1 MTEKMTEKMLENMLE
16 NMPENMPEKKP
27 DNVPARKHR
36 LSERTA
42 AIGLMIAALFW
53 GLSYPLTKYVEACP
67 TFYIISLRFG
77 IAALCLAAVFHR
89 KFRLLN
95 KDVIKYAFLLSFA
108 VFLMFAFGIWG
119 IKYTTSV
126 RSSFFTTLSFLMI
139 PVLNRILF
147 KIRISR
153 IIVISALL
161 CLVGVFLLCYA
172 PGMGGLV
179 INSGDLL
186 CLLAAV
192 AGSVHI
198 ILVEKVSKNPRVDSS
213 LFTVFLM
220 AFISLWGTLIA
231 LFTGDI
237 HYSITSSSQLIAII
251 LMGLFCSAVSFCLQ
265 SHLEAFVSPDRVG
278 VIFALE
284 PASGCILSV
293 LLLGEQMRLTGWLGA
308 AIIMASILYME
319 FSSGKEA
326 GGKEADGK

>member
-1 MTEKMTEKMLENMLE
+1 
-16 NMPENMPEKKP
+16 MPNQNHK
-27 DNVPARKHR
+27 

-42 AIGLMIAALFW
+42 AVGLMVAALFW

-77 IAALCLAAVFHR
+77 IAALCLAIAFHR
-89 KFRLLN
+89 KFKLLN
-95 KDVIKYAFLLSFA
+95 RDVIKYAFLLSFA

-139 PVLNRILF
+139 PVLNRVLF
-147 KIRISR
+147 KIRISK

-186 CLLAAV
+186 CILAAV
-192 AGSVHI
+192 AGSFHI

-220 AFISLWGTLIA
+220 GFISLWGTLIA
-231 LFTGDI
+231 SITGDI
-237 HYSITSSSQLIAII
+237 HYSLTGSSQLIAII
-251 LMGLFCSAVSFCLQ
+251 LMGVFCSAVSFCLQ
-265 SHLEAFVSPDRVG
+265 THLEAFVSPDRVG

-293 LLLGEQMRLTGWLGA
+293 ILLGETMRFTGWLGA
-308 AIIMASILYME
+308 LIIMVSILYME
-319 FSSGKEA
+319 FAASKEA
-326 GGKEADGK
+326 SKQPKTEDSKRKGSA